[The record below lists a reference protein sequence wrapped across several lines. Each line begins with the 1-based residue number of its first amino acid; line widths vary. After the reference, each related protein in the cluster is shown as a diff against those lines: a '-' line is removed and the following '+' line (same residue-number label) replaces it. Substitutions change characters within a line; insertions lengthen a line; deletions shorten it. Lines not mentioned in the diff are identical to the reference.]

1 MEKKTVSEQEYADLI
16 VVAYQECLNDPA
28 IRSKLE
34 GLITFLLSHR
44 YRIDDEMS
52 TADLIALALGELGY
66 NEKDTNDNVYDT
78 KFSVRGHKNRT
89 KYANDMDKI
98 DSFYIMK
105 YKDLDSAAWCDIFV
119 DWLFVK
125 TFGVDRA
132 RDLTCQY
139 EGRLRGSR
147 TVMSQAYYSSTE
159 KKDFGVNDEY
169 GFVIGD
175 QIFFGS
181 GKVSNHTGIVC
192 AVDYYN
198 GYVYVIEGNSLPIA
212 GKVVYEGRGVYLKR
226 YSFDDPKIVG
236 YKHPPFVEDEFMDT
250 ATRTRLN
257 KTVIELYESIQAK
270 LQDKCKDYP
279 DVESVPPTRENLL
292 QSVNRLGKDKVN
304 LLREEAARKFKG
316 VVNNGKK

>member
-1 MEKKTVSEQEYADLI
+1 MEKKKISEQEYADLI
-16 VVAYQECLNDPA
+16 VVAYQDCLNDPA
-28 IRSKLE
+28 IKSKLE
-34 GLITFLLSHR
+34 GLINCLLSQR
-44 YRIDDEMS
+44 YRIDNGVS
-52 TADLIALALGELGY
+52 AADLIALALGELGY

-78 KFSVRGHKNRT
+78 KFSVRGQKNRT

-132 RDLTCQY
+132 RELTCQY

-147 TVMSQAYYSSTE
+147 TVMSQAYYSNSTD
-159 KKDFGVNDEY
+159 KKHSGVNDKY

-181 GKVSNHTGIVC
+181 GKVPNHTGIVC
-192 AVDYYN
+192 AVDYEN
-198 GYVYVIEGNSLPIA
+198 RHVYVIEGNSLPIA
-212 GKVVYEGRGVYLKR
+212 GMVIHEGRGVYLKR

-236 YKHPPFVEDEFMDT
+236 YKHPPFVEAEFMDT
-250 ATRTRLN
+250 ATRNRLN
-257 KTVIELYESIQAK
+257 KTVIELYESIQTK
-270 LQDKCKDYP
+270 LQEKCKDFP
-279 DVESVPPTRENLL
+279 AVECVPPTREKLL
-292 QSVNRLGKDKVN
+292 RSLAKDKIN
-304 LLREEAARKFKG
+304 LFREDVLRKLKG
-316 VVNNGKK
+316 VFNNGK